1 MTLLEIPA
9 FYIVIAI
16 IAIVTAILVI
26 PSCVYAYFIS
36 KPTAKEREEYAKA
49 IQEGLNEANIDFAV
63 KHPRAHCECPYDLQS
78 CDYVDTSTMTI
89 SKQCQDCERFDNGVR
104 PSKI

>member
-49 IQEGLNEANIDFAV
+49 IQEGMNEVDIDFEI
-63 KHPRAHCECPYDLQS
+63 KHPRAVFECPYDLKS
-78 CDYVDTSTMTI
+78 CDYVDTATNTLKI
-89 SKQCQDCERFDNGVR
+89 TCNKCPRFINKK
-104 PSKI
+104 PPKF